1 MGLFFGS
8 EAVNFFVIPLVICLM
23 GYRMNPKMDTWILL
37 RDLLAYIG
45 GVVLFIQFNNL
56 STDWYT
62 GIVLLAYGFLYMFIQ
77 YINNEL
83 KELVAV
89 SLRF

>member
-8 EAVNFFVIPLVICLM
+8 EAVNFFVIPLIICLM
-23 GYRMNPKMDTWILL
+23 GYTMNSKMDTWILV
-37 RDLLAYIG
+37 RDLISYIG
-45 GVVLFIQFNNL
+45 AVVMFVQFNNL

-62 GIVLLAYGFLYMFIQ
+62 GIILLAFGFTYMFVQ

-83 KELVAV
+83 KELVF
-89 SLRF
+89 L